1 MTTIYANARAG
12 RWRVREDRRSPSDAE
27 GFERFEQRRFPIG
40 RLFATPG
47 VVALLEEIRDA
58 GRPYSVRGAACNE
71 SQMSL
76 VLPFVRRH
84 VAGDWGDVSAEDW
97 KANDE
102 ALVTGERLLSAY
114 VVRPGER
121 LWIITEADRSLT
133 TALLPD
139 EY

>member
-1 MTTIYANARAG
+1 MTTISAGARVG
-12 RWRVREDRRSPSDAE
+12 HWRVREDGRSPSAE
-27 GFERFEQRRFPIG
+27 KGFELLRQPRFPLG

-47 VVALLEEIRDA
+47 VVALVAEIGIE
-58 GRPYSVRGAACNE
+58 GRPYSVQVAAGDE
-71 SQMSL
+71 LPMSRL
-76 VLPFVRRH
+76 LPFLRRH

-102 ALVTGERLLSAY
+102 ALAAGERLLSAY

-121 LWIITEADRSLT
+121 LWIITEADRSST
-133 TALLPD
+133 TVLLPD

>member
-1 MTTIYANARAG
+1 MTMIYAGAHVG
-12 RWRVREDRRSPSDAE
+12 HWRVREDGRSPSGAAGSE
-27 GFERFEQRRFPIG
+27 PSEQGRFPVG

-58 GRPYSVRGAACNE
+58 GRPYSVQGAACNE
-71 SQMSL
+71 SPMSL
-76 VLPFVRRH
+76 VLPFLRRH
-84 VAGDWGDVSAEDW
+84 VAGDWGDVGAEDW

-114 VVRPGER
+114 VVRLGER

-133 TALLPD
+133 TVLLPD